1 MISFLFE
8 RGNGYRT
15 MLSFGE
21 TTMELKMKRT
31 ALLISLIVSIQINE
45 IRPVAGAQARA
56 IGVREYRSAHE
67 AQIINEFTELL
78 SVPNVATDLVNIERN
93 ASLLI
98 EMMTRRGIQAT
109 RLPGNNSPPAIFG
122 ELKSPG
128 ATRTIG
134 FYAHYDGQPVDP
146 SKWSSEP
153 FKPTLCDKPLEIG
166 GKVIPF
172 PRAGDKFDPEWRL
185 YARSASDDKA
195 PIIAMLAA
203 IDALKASNTRLNANL
218 KFLFDGEEEAGSP
231 HLGDIVTRNAERMGA
246 DVWICADGPV
256 HQSRRQQLYF
266 GVRGIVKVDVTI
278 YGANRALHSG
288 HYGNWSPNP
297 AMRLAKLLAG
307 MKDDGGRVLIEGF
320 YDGVVPLGEDEMRAL
335 REMPATDAELMR
347 EYGLAGTDGSGRTLA
362 DLINEPSLNIDG
374 LRSEDVGRQSRTIIP
389 AEATATVDLRLVKG
403 IEPRQQVDRLIAYIS
418 KQGYFVVNKDPSPE
432 ERLKHAL
439 IARVVSEDGYP
450 AVRTPMNLPIV
461 KQVIAAVEQATGNKP
476 VMLPTMGG
484 SGPLWAIDVAT
495 KAPQV
500 GVPIVNHDNNQHSSN
515 ENLRIQNLWDG
526 IEIFAALLTMK

>member
-1 MISFLFE
+1 
-8 RGNGYRT
+8 
-15 MLSFGE
+15 
-21 TTMELKMKRT
+21 MKQT
-31 ALLISLIVSIQINE
+31 ALPACLIVFLLTSQMLLVIGAQT
-45 IRPVAGAQARA
+45 PVASVRA
-56 IGVREYRSAHE
+56 YRSAHE
-67 AQIINEFTELL
+67 AVIIGELVDLL
-78 SVPNVATDLVNIERN
+78 SIPNVASNTVNIRRN
-93 ASLLI
+93 AAKLI
-98 EMMTRRGIQAT
+98 DMMGRRGIEA
-109 RLPGNNSPPAIFG
+109 RLLEGSGPPAIFG
-122 ELKSPG
+122 EMKTPG

-134 FYAHYDGQPVDP
+134 FYAHYDGQPVEP
-146 SKWSSEP
+146 SKWASDP
-153 FKPTLCDKPLEIG
+153 YKPTLRDKPLEAG
-166 GKVIPF
+166 GRVIPF
-172 PRAGDKFDPEWRL
+172 PRAGEKFDPECRL

-195 PIIAMLAA
+195 PIIAMFAA
-203 IDALKASNTRLNANL
+203 LDALKTSRANPTANL

-231 HLGDIVTRNAERMGA
+231 HLGDIVTRNAALLGA
-246 DVWICADGPV
+246 DVWLCADGPV

-266 GVRGIVKVDVTI
+266 GVRGIVKVDITV

-307 MKDDGGRVLIEGF
+307 MKDDSGRVLIEGF
-320 YDGVVPLGEDEMRAL
+320 YNGVEPLGEEEKKAL
-335 REMPATDAELMR
+335 KEMPSTDSELMR
-347 EYGLAGTDGSGRTLA
+347 EYGLAATEGAGRPLA
-362 DLINEPSLNIDG
+362 ELINEPSLNIDG

-403 IEPRQQVDRLIAYIS
+403 IEPHSQVERLIAHI
-418 KQGYFVVNKDPSPE
+418 KKEGYFVVTGEPDLE
-432 ERLKHAL
+432 TRLKHPL
-439 IARVVSEDGYP
+439 IARVVSEEGYP

-461 KQVIAAVEQATGNKP
+461 KKIIGAVEQAIGKTP

-526 IEIFAALLTMK
+526 IEIFAALMTM

>member
-1 MISFLFE
+1 
-8 RGNGYRT
+8 
-15 MLSFGE
+15 
-21 TTMELKMKRT
+21 MKRT
-31 ALLISLIVSIQINE
+31 AFRRGSTILLLTSQMLLVVGAQT
-45 IRPVAGAQARA
+45 PVASVRA
-56 IGVREYRSAHE
+56 YRSAYE
-67 AQIINEFTELL
+67 REIIGELVDAL
-78 SVPNVATDLVNIERN
+78 SIPNVASDSINISRN
-93 ASLLI
+93 AARLTD
-98 EMMTRRGIQAT
+98 MMARRGIQAV
-109 RLPGNNSPPAIFG
+109 RLLGGNGPPVIFG
-122 ELKSPG
+122 ELKTPG

-134 FYAHYDGQPVDP
+134 FYAHYDGQPVEP
-146 SKWSSEP
+146 SKWASEP
-153 FKPTLCDKPLEIG
+153 FKPTLRDKPIEAG
-166 GKVIPF
+166 GRVITLPK
-172 PRAGDKFDPEWRL
+172 PGEKFDPEWRL

-195 PIIAMLAA
+195 PIIAMFAA
-203 IDALKASNTRLNANL
+203 LDALKASNANLTANL

-231 HLGDIVTRNAERMGA
+231 HLGDIVTRNAALLAA

-266 GVRGIVKVDVTI
+266 GVRGIVKADITV

-307 MKDDGGRVLIEGF
+307 MKNDSGRVLIEGF
-320 YDGVVPLGEDEMRAL
+320 YDGAAPLGEEERKAL
-335 REMPATDAELMR
+335 REMPATDSELMR
-347 EYGLAGTDGSGRTLA
+347 EYGLAATDGAGRPLA

-403 IEPRQQVDRLIAYIS
+403 IEPRRQVERLIAHIQ
-418 KQGYFVVNKDPSPE
+418 KQGYFVVTSEPDLE
-432 ERLKHAL
+432 TRLKHPL
-439 IARVVSEDGYP
+439 IARVASEEGYP

-461 KQVIAAVEQATGNKP
+461 KKIIGAVEQAIGKRP

-526 IEIFAALLTMK
+526 IEIFAALMTM

>member
-1 MISFLFE
+1 MEAAMKRIEVAVCLLAAFVPA
-8 RGNGYRT
+8 
-15 MLSFGE
+15 LSF
-21 TTMELKMKRT
+21 TRPQT
-31 ALLISLIVSIQINE
+31 ASS
-45 IRPVAGAQARA
+45 R
-56 IGVREYRSAHE
+56 VREYRISHE
-67 AQIINEFTELL
+67 RQIIGEFTDLL
-78 SVPNVATDLVNIERN
+78 AIPNVASDSPNIRRN
-93 ASLLI
+93 ATRLI
-98 EMMTRRGIQAT
+98 EMMGRRGIEA
-109 RLPGNNSPPAIFG
+109 RLLEGNGPPAIFG
-122 ELKSPG
+122 QLNIPG

-134 FYAHYDGQPVDP
+134 FYAHYDGQPVEP

-153 FKPTLCDKPLEIG
+153 FKPTLRDKPVEAG
-166 GKVIPF
+166 GQIIPF
-172 PRAGDKFDPEWRL
+172 PGAGQRLDPEWRL

-195 PIIAMLAA
+195 PIMAMLAA
-203 IDALKASNTRLNANL
+203 LDALKTSGVKPTSNL

-231 HLGDIVTRNAERMGA
+231 HLGDIVDRNARLLAA
-246 DVWICADGPV
+246 DVWLCADGPV

-266 GVRGIVKVDVTI
+266 GVRGIVKVDITL

-307 MKDDGGRVLIEGF
+307 MKDDSGRVLIEGF
-320 YDGVVPLGEDEMRAL
+320 YDGASPLGAEEKKAL
-335 REMPATDAELMR
+335 RDMPDTDRELMR
-347 EYGLAGTDGSGRTLA
+347 EYGLATTDGGGRSLA
-362 DLINEPSLNIDG
+362 DVINEPSLNIDG

-389 AEATATVDLRLVKG
+389 SEATATIDLRLVKG
-403 IEPRQQVDRLIAYIS
+403 IEPRRQVERLIAHIRR
-418 KQGYFVVNKDPSPE
+418 QGYLVTSAEPDPE
-432 ERLKHAL
+432 TRLKNPL
-439 IARVVSEDGYP
+439 IARVVSEEGYP

-461 KQVIAAVEQATGNKP
+461 KQIIAVVGKTMGQLP

-526 IEIFAALLTMK
+526 IEIFAGLMTM

>member
-1 MISFLFE
+1 
-8 RGNGYRT
+8 
-15 MLSFGE
+15 
-21 TTMELKMKRT
+21 MKRT
-31 ALLISLIVSIQINE
+31 AFRPGVIILLLTSQMLLVVGAQT
-45 IRPVAGAQARA
+45 PVASVRA
-56 IGVREYRSAHE
+56 YRSAHE
-67 AQIINEFTELL
+67 AEIIGDLVEAL
-78 SVPNVATDLVNIERN
+78 SIPNVASDSVNIRRN
-93 ASLLI
+93 AAKLI
-98 EMMTRRGIQAT
+98 EMMSRRGIHA
-109 RLPGNNSPPAIFG
+109 RLLEGNGPPAIFG
-122 ELKSPG
+122 ELKTPG

-134 FYAHYDGQPVDP
+134 FYAHYDGQPVEP
-146 SKWSSEP
+146 SKWASEP
-153 FKPTLCDKPLEIG
+153 FKPTLRDKPLEAG
-166 GKVIPF
+166 GRVIPF
-172 PRAGDKFDPEWRL
+172 PKTGEKFDPEWRL

-195 PIIAMLAA
+195 PIIAIFAA
-203 IDALKASNTRLNANL
+203 LDALKAANANLTANL

-231 HLGDIVTRNAERMGA
+231 HLGDIVTRNAALLAA
-246 DVWICADGPV
+246 DGWICADGPV

-266 GVRGIVKVDVTI
+266 GVRGIVKVDITV

-307 MKDDGGRVLIEGF
+307 MKDDSGRVLIEGF
-320 YDGVVPLGEDEMRAL
+320 YDGASPLGEEERKAL
-335 REMPATDAELMR
+335 REMPATDSELMR
-347 EYGLAGTDGSGRTLA
+347 EYGLAATDGARRPLA

-403 IEPRQQVDRLIAYIS
+403 IEPRRQVERLIAHIQ
-418 KQGYFVVNKDPSPE
+418 KQGYFVVTGEPDLE
-432 ERLKHAL
+432 TRMKHPL
-439 IARVVSEDGYP
+439 IARVVSEEGYP
-450 AVRTPMNLPIV
+450 AVRTSMNLPIV
-461 KQVIAAVEQATGNKP
+461 KKIIGAVERAIGKRP

-526 IEIFAALLTMK
+526 IEIFAALMTM